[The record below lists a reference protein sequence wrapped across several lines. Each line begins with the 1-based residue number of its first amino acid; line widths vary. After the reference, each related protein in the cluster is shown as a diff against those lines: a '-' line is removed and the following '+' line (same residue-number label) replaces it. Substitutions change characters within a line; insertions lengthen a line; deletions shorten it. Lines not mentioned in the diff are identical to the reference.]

1 MRIIIGFLLLA
12 TFVLAILFFMYNE
25 RILAWLKPLAEKLKN
40 GPGGWIILWGL
51 IFICAFPPMIG
62 YSTCVAIAG
71 FVYGVPIG

>member
-1 MRIIIGFLLLA
+1 MTVLMRIIIGFLLLA

-25 RILAWLKPLAEKLKN
+25 RI
-40 GPGGWIILWGL
+40 L